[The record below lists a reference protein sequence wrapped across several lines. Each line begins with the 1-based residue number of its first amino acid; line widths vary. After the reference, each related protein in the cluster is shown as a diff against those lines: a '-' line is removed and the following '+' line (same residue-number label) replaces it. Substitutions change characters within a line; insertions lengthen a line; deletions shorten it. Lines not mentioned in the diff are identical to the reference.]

1 MRDMH
6 AVTRFI
12 TSRRTSWIVLV
23 VAGLLAGGIFA
34 LGSGS
39 EGELSPGVG
48 LPDSAES
55 SRATALQE
63 TLDGADSTSA
73 LLVFSRDGD
82 VLSDAD
88 LAAVVERSDE
98 LAGLAAGGF
107 VPPPTVSDD
116 GTTALLALPLDVLE
130 DAGEQAERADELRE
144 IANAGLPSGLEAL
157 LTGAEGFAV
166 DIAAV
171 FEGADFTLLLTTVIV
186 VAVLLLVTYR
196 SPWLWLRSSSS
207 APPMVSPAWSPPA
220 SRRSSGSS
228 SMPRSPASSRC
239 SCSVPAPTTPFC

>member
-1 MRDMH
+1 MH

-88 LAAVVERSDE
+88 LAAVVERS
-98 LAGLAAGGF
+98 
-107 VPPPTVSDD
+107 
-116 GTTALLALPLDVLE
+116 
-130 DAGEQAERADELRE
+130 
-144 IANAGLPSGLEAL
+144 
-157 LTGAEGFAV
+157 
-166 DIAAV
+166 
-171 FEGADFTLLLTTVIV
+171 
-186 VAVLLLVTYR
+186 
-196 SPWLWLRSSSS
+196 
-207 APPMVSPAWSPPA
+207 
-220 SRRSSGSS
+220 
-228 SMPRSPASSRC
+228 
-239 SCSVPAPTTPFC
+239 